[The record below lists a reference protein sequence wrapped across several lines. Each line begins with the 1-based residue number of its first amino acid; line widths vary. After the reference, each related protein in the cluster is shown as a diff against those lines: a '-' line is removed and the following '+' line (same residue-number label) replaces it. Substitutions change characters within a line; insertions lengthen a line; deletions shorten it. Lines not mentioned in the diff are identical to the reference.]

1 VQTTTPVVG
10 RRVGRRVGACESNE
24 SESRRKSVL
33 NSGRSTIRPQSSTPR
48 SKTIC
53 MHVCRKQGQSAKRRV
68 YFCTVPRA
76 NSSAHSSA
84 QPALAPFRVV
94 METRHRRAPEDSGI
108 RAGRWS
114 ALAGCL
120 SVSLSLCLSV
130 SLSLCLSVSLSLCL
144 SLCLYMQTDRLFVMN
159 GRDSPGYRRL
169 RQRVALHFRGHH
181 RACTWER
188 ACQAANVHDVSD
200 RHGWHR
206 NPVFVSTSIRPDVT
220 IQGSPNQYP

>member
-1 VQTTTPVVG
+1 MHACMSQTGAECKAPSLFLHCPASQQFGAFFCSTGFSPISGRDGDPSPEGPRRLRHQGRQVVCVG
-10 RRVGRRVGACESNE
+10 R
-24 SESRRKSVL
+24 
-33 NSGRSTIRPQSSTPR
+33 
-48 SKTIC
+48 
-53 MHVCRKQGQSAKRRV
+53 
-68 YFCTVPRA
+68 
-76 NSSAHSSA
+76 
-84 QPALAPFRVV
+84 
-94 METRHRRAPEDSGI
+94 
-108 RAGRWS
+108 
-114 ALAGCL
+114 
-120 SVSLSLCLSV
+120 
-130 SLSLCLSVSLSLCL
+130 LSLCLSVSLSLCL